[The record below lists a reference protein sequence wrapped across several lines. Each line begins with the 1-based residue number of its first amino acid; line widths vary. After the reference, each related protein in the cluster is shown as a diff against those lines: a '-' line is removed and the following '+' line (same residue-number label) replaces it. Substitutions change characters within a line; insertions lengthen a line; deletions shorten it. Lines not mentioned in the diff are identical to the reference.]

1 MEHIMFH
8 WDDIVDLL
16 VEELITEEVMERNNI
31 EAKLMNRDNND
42 EDYQSSYVELE
53 ESSRSQ

>member
-1 MEHIMFH
+1 MFH

-31 EAKLMNRDNND
+31 EAKLMNHDNND
-42 EDYQSSYVELE
+42 VDYQSTYVELE

>member
-31 EAKLMNRDNND
+31 EAKLMNHDNND
-42 EDYQSSYVELE
+42 EDYQSTYVELE
-53 ESSRSQ
+53 ESSRYQ